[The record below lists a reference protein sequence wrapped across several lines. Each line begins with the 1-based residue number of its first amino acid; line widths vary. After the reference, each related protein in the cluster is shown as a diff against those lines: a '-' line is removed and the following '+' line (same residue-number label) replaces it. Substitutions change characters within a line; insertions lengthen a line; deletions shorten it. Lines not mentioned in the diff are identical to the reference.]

1 VALVVGRVV
10 VYGGTVGGVMGGMG
24 VYGGGIG
31 MGGGM
36 MGGGMGGFI
45 SEDLRYLIQETIEPD
60 SWFETSDTGE
70 GTITAYPTQQP
81 KKLAVMQTHEV
92 HVEIE
97 KLLNALRKAL
107 GNQVSIE
114 AVFLVVSENYLEDV
128 GLDVDF
134 TVNLG
139 GKWGQ
144 LSFEQGSA
152 VAAAPDVSTKVGGS
166 LGGIAASAT
175 IGGGYGSILDDLQV
189 AFLLRAVQAHTDS
202 KSLVAPKNT
211 VLSGESSAFSVQ
223 STVTYVI
230 PPTTGT
236 SITGTGLGTGTTQQ
250 QTQQNVGLIPVGSML
265 SITPTI
271 SHDKKYVLLNIVTT
285 LTDLLRLR
293 THQVDQV
300 VASDGTVTTEEYE
313 ITVPET
319 ETSSVMTRVSVPDGG
334 TLLLGGQKIT
344 AEVEKEAGVPVL
356 SKIPI
361 IGRLF
366 SNRSTI
372 KDHKIL
378 LILVKPTIM
387 LQEEREAEAIATME
401 GEL

>member
-1 VALVVGRVV
+1 
-10 VYGGTVGGVMGGMG
+10 M
-24 VYGGGIG
+24 
-31 MGGGM
+31 
-36 MGGGMGGFI
+36 
-45 SEDLRYLIQETIEPD
+45 
-60 SWFETSDTGE
+60 
-70 GTITAYPTQQP
+70 
-81 KKLAVMQTHEV
+81 KLAVLQTHEV

-97 KLLNALRKAL
+97 KLLDALRKSL

-139 GKWGQ
+139 SKWGQ
-144 LSFEQGSA
+144 LSFEQGSSLT
-152 VAAAPDVSTKVGGS
+152 AAPDVSTKVGGS
-166 LGGIAASAT
+166 LGGITASAT

-189 AFLLRAVQAHTDS
+189 SFLLRAVHAHTDS
-202 KSLVAPKNT
+202 KSLVAPKTT

-223 STVTYVI
+223 DLITYAI
-230 PPTTGT
+230 PGTTTSLTQPSALGTPTTQGGYQPNIGQI
-236 SITGTGLGTGTTQQ
+236 S
-250 QTQQNVGLIPVGSML
+250 VGSML

-271 SHDKKYVLLNIVTT
+271 THNKKYVLLNIVTT
-285 LTDLLRLR
+285 LTDLLRMR
-293 THQVDQV
+293 THTVEGPVGPQGQV
-300 VASDGTVTTEEYE
+300 EEID

-356 SKIPI
+356 SKIPF

-366 SNRSTI
+366 RNRSTI

-378 LILVKPTIM
+378 LILVRPTIM
-387 LQEEREAEAIATME
+387 LQEEREAEAIAALE

>member
-1 VALVVGRVV
+1 
-10 VYGGTVGGVMGGMG
+10 M
-24 VYGGGIG
+24 G

>member
-1 VALVVGRVV
+1 
-10 VYGGTVGGVMGGMG
+10 
-24 VYGGGIG
+24 
-31 MGGGM
+31 M

>member
-1 VALVVGRVV
+1 VQ
-10 VYGGTVGGVMGGMG
+10 
-24 VYGGGIG
+24 
-31 MGGGM
+31 
-36 MGGGMGGFI
+36 
-45 SEDLRYLIQETIEPD
+45 LIQETIEPD
-60 SWFETSDTGE
+60 EWFDTSDTGM
-70 GTITAYPTQQP
+70 GTITPYPLQQP
-81 KKLAVMQTHEV
+81 MKLAVLQTHEI

-97 KLLNALRKAL
+97 KLLDALRKSL
-107 GNQVSIE
+107 GNQVAIE
-114 AVFLVVSENYLEDV
+114 AIFLVVSENYLEDI

-134 TVNLG
+134 TANLG
-139 GKWGQ
+139 GKWGA

-152 VAAAPDVSTKVGGS
+152 TATTPDTSTKVGGS
-166 LGGIAASAT
+166 LGGISASAT

-189 AFLLRAVQAHTDS
+189 SFLLRAVQAHTDS
-202 KSLVAPKNT
+202 KALVAPKTT

-223 STVTYVI
+223 DLISYALPATTTTT
-230 PPTTGT
+230 TTGT
-236 SITGTGLGTGTTQQ
+236 GVGTAATQGGFQ
-250 QTQQNVGLIPVGSML
+250 PNIGFISVGSML

-271 SHDKKYVLLNIVTT
+271 SHNKKYVLLNIVTT

-293 THQVDQV
+293 TH
-300 VASDGTVTTEEYE
+300 TVEGPTGGAAGQIEEYDV
-313 ITVPET
+313 TVPET
-319 ETSSVMTRVSVPDGG
+319 ETSSVMTRVSIPDGG

-344 AEVEKEAGVPVL
+344 SEVEKEAGVPVL

-366 SNRSTI
+366 SNRSKI

-387 LQEEREAEAIATME
+387 LQEEREAEAIAGME